1 MLENLESKLNIIL
14 NQIKK
19 LKIIVNEFRDKST
32 KLELENEK
40 LKESIN
46 YKTLVIEK
54 LLKEKKVIINAKS
67 LNEIGTSS
75 KETRYKINELIRGI
89 DKCISQLNL

>member
-1 MLENLESKLNIIL
+1 MENLESKLNIIL

-19 LKIIVNEFRDKST
+19 LKIIVNEFRDKSS
-32 KLELENEK
+32 KLELENKK

-46 YKTLVIEK
+46 NKTLVIEK
-54 LLKEKKVIINAKS
+54 LLNEKKVIINAKS
-67 LNEIGTSS
+67 LNEIGNSS

>member
-1 MLENLESKLNIIL
+1 MENLESKLNIIL

-19 LKIIVNEFRDKST
+19 LKIIVNEFRDKSS
-32 KLELENEK
+32 KLELENKE

-46 YKTLVIEK
+46 NKTLVIEK
-54 LLKEKKVIINAKS
+54 LLNEKKIIINAKS
-67 LNEIGTSS
+67 LNEIGNSS

>member
-1 MLENLESKLNIIL
+1 MENLESKLNIIL

-46 YKTLVIEK
+46 NKTLVIEK

>member
-19 LKIIVNEFRDKST
+19 LKIIVNEFRDKSS
-32 KLELENEK
+32 KLELENKK

-46 YKTLVIEK
+46 NKTLVIEK
-54 LLKEKKVIINAKS
+54 LLNEKKVIINAKS
-67 LNEIGTSS
+67 LNEIGNSS

>member
-1 MLENLESKLNIIL
+1 MENLESKLNIIL

-19 LKIIVNEFRDKST
+19 LKIIVNEFRDKSS

-46 YKTLVIEK
+46 NKTLVIEK

>member
-1 MLENLESKLNIIL
+1 LENLESKLNIIL

-19 LKIIVNEFRDKST
+19 LKIIVNEFRDKSS
-32 KLELENEK
+32 KLELENKK

-46 YKTLVIEK
+46 NKTLVIEK
-54 LLKEKKVIINAKS
+54 LLNEKKVIINAKS
-67 LNEIGTSS
+67 LNEIGNSS

>member
-19 LKIIVNEFRDKST
+19 LKIIVNEFRDKSS

-46 YKTLVIEK
+46 NKTLVIEK
-54 LLKEKKVIINAKS
+54 LLKEKKIIINAKS

>member
-1 MLENLESKLNIIL
+1 LENLESKLNIIL

-19 LKIIVNEFRDKST
+19 LKIIVNEFRDKSS

-46 YKTLVIEK
+46 NKTLVIEK

>member
-1 MLENLESKLNIIL
+1 MENLESKLNIIL

-19 LKIIVNEFRDKST
+19 LKIIVNEFRDKSS

-46 YKTLVIEK
+46 NKTLVIEK
-54 LLKEKKVIINAKS
+54 LLKEKKIIINAKS

>member
-1 MLENLESKLNIIL
+1 LLENLESKLNIIL

-19 LKIIVNEFRDKST
+19 LKIIVNEFRDKSS
-32 KLELENEK
+32 KLELENKK

-46 YKTLVIEK
+46 NKTLVIEK
-54 LLKEKKVIINAKS
+54 LLNEKKVIINAKS
-67 LNEIGTSS
+67 LNEIGNSS

>member
-46 YKTLVIEK
+46 NKTLLIEK
-54 LLKEKKVIINAKS
+54 LLKEKKIIINAKS

>member
-1 MLENLESKLNIIL
+1 MENLESKLNIIL

-19 LKIIVNEFRDKST
+19 LKIIVNEFRDKSS
-32 KLELENEK
+32 KLELENKK

-46 YKTLVIEK
+46 NKTLVIEK
-54 LLKEKKVIINAKS
+54 LLNEKKIIINAKS
-67 LNEIGTSS
+67 LNEIGNSS